1 MTSREEEEHPR
12 SSALATRSV
21 APTIAMTSVGAVVPG
36 SKVGMM
42 VTVAVAVVVA
52 MVMVVVVIRVTTAV
66 VEETMVRGGERWGG
80 FLDNI

>member
-21 APTIAMTSVGAVVPG
+21 APTIAMTSVGAVVLG

-52 MVMVVVVIRVTTAV
+52 MVVVVVIRVTTAV

-80 FLDNI
+80 VLDNI